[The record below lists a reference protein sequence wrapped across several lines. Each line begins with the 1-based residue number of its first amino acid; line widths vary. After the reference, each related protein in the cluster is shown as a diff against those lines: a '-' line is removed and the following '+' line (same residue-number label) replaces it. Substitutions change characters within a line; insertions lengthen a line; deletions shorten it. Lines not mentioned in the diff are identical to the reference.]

1 MQARVDG
8 VIEKVRA
15 IHRAAEDRGAEAAA
29 LGGECSEKDRRK
41 AAEDAD
47 VVIVSHGHFSRVLIA
62 CVPSPARVVHPS
74 CARLFSGLRL
84 TSSAPSPR
92 THAAGGAAS
101 RSRPAPTSRPT
112 PEDSRSS
119 ATSTA

>member
-15 IHRAAEDRGAEAAA
+15 IHRAAEDRGAEAAK
-29 LGGECSEKDRRK
+29 LGECTEKDRRK

-62 CVPSPARVVHPS
+62 CVQIFDARPSVD
-74 CARLFSGLRL
+74 RLNETGS
-84 TSSAPSPR
+84 
-92 THAAGGAAS
+92 
-101 RSRPAPTSRPT
+101 
-112 PEDSRSS
+112 
-119 ATSTA
+119 